1 MLTVTVT
8 AGHLPNGV
16 PGWDVIVNGDVM
28 CTVKSVSDL
37 RLLGTMLVRAADKLE
52 PASPGGRA

>member
-1 MLTVTVT
+1 MLIVTVT
-8 AGHLPNGV
+8 AGHLPDGV
-16 PGWDVIVNGDVM
+16 PGWHVIVNGDEM
-28 CTVKSVSDL
+28 CTVETVSDI